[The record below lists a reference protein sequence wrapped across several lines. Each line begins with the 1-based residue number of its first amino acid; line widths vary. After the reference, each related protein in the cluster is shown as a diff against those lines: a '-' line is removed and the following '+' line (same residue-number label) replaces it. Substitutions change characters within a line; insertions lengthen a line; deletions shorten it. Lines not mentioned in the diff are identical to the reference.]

1 MTNIVAFTIFQ
12 LVCVHLK
19 IVKYGPHLWTL
30 LLPNAVCLGLTYN
43 YFEKRHFQSTLNP
56 LYEEIEIYPL
66 LGKSTENNGL

>member
-19 IVKYGPHLWTL
+19 IVKYGPHLTS
-30 LLPNAVCLGLTYN
+30 NAVCLDLTYN

-66 LGKSTENNGL
+66 FGKSAENNGL